1 MKNNIYNIERMNF
14 TKKIVSGLALL
25 LTIFSAQA
33 QTRTISLEEAVNLG
47 VQNSKQLK
55 LAQNK
60 IEQAVS
66 QLDQAKDE
74 TMPTVKVSAGY
85 SHALMLSRSFALPSD
100 GGGDP
105 KSMKFPFDNTL
116 YQGTL
121 SINQPIFAQCRFR
134 YAKESA
140 NILIQSSK
148 LDADKDKDE
157 IVYNIISA
165 YINFY
170 KVQQNLKII
179 AQNMEDVDQKLT
191 EIKKFES
198 QGLAT
203 KNDVL
208 RFQLEKSNIQIQQV
222 ELEHSRKVVNYNLDI
237 LLGLPDN
244 TMVQVQDVVYKLDIT
259 EGSDVYMK
267 QALQDR
273 KEFGSLKYQ
282 DKLADINIKKIRDEK
297 LPTLGV
303 GGNLYYINPSKALI
317 PKSATYLAPFVVGIN
332 ASWDITG
339 FFKNKNKATEASLQK
354 QEVTATRDVIT
365 DQVKMDVNKSYVEYQ
380 QTLEKIK
387 LLNDAVVQATENE
400 RITESKFKNNL
411 VTTTDRIEAQT
422 LLYQSRLNLELA
434 KADATAAYYTLLKTT
449 GHIQP

>member
-121 SINQPIFAQCRFR
+121 SINQPIFAQGRFR

>member
-1 MKNNIYNIERMNF
+1 MKNNIYNIERMNL

-25 LTIFSAQA
+25 LTIVSAKA

-47 VQNSKQLK
+47 VQYSKQLK
-55 LAQNK
+55 LDQNK

-66 QLDQAKDE
+66 HLDQAKDE
-74 TMPTVKVSAGY
+74 TMPTVKVSAAY
-85 SHALMLSRSFALPSD
+85 NHALMLQRNFALPSD
-100 GGGDP
+100 GGADP
-105 KSMKFPFDNTL
+105 KTMKFPFDNTL

-121 SINQPIFAQCRFR
+121 SINEPIFAQGRFR

-157 IVYNIISA
+157 IVYNIIGA

-170 KVQQNLKII
+170 KVQQNLKIV

-222 ELEHSRKVVNYNLDI
+222 ELEHTRKVVNYNLDI
-237 LLGLPDN
+237 LLGLPEN
-244 TMVQVQDVVYKLDIT
+244 TMVQVQDVIYKLDIT
-259 EGSDVYMK
+259 EGADVYMK

-273 KEFGSLKYQ
+273 KEFSSLNYQ
-282 DKLADINIKKIRDEK
+282 DKLADINIKKIHDEK

-303 GGNLYYINPSKALI
+303 GGSLYYINPTKALI

-354 QEVTATRDVIT
+354 QEVTATRDVLT
-365 DQVKMDVNKSYVEYQ
+365 DQVKMDVNRSYTQYQ
-380 QTLEKIK
+380 QTLEKIR

>member
-33 QTRTISLEEAVNLG
+33 QTRTISLEEAISLG

-55 LAQNK
+55 LDQNK
-60 IEQAVS
+60 IEQANS
-66 QLDQAKDE
+66 QLEQAKDE
-74 TMPTVKVSAGY
+74 TMPTVKVSAAY
-85 SHALMLSRSFALPSD
+85 NHALMLQRSFAIPSD

-105 KSMKFPFDNTL
+105 KAMKFPFDNTL

-121 SINQPIFAQCRFR
+121 SINEPIFAQGRFR

-148 LDADKDKDE
+148 LDSEKDKDE
-157 IVYNIISA
+157 IVYNIIGA

-170 KVQQNLKII
+170 KVQQNLKIV

-191 EIKKFES
+191 EIKKFEN

-222 ELEHSRKVVNYNLDI
+222 ELEHTLKVVNYNLDI
-237 LLGLPDN
+237 LLGLPEN

-259 EGSDVYMK
+259 EGADVYMK

-273 KEFGSLKYQ
+273 KEFGSLSYQ

-303 GGNLYYINPSKALI
+303 GGSLYYINPTKALI
-317 PKSATYLAPFVVGIN
+317 PKGATYLAPFVVGIN

-339 FFKNKNKATEASLQK
+339 FFKNKNKATEASIQK
-354 QEVTATRDVIT
+354 QEVTATRDVLT
-365 DQVKMDVNKSYVEYQ
+365 DQVKMDVNKSYTQYH

-422 LLYQSRLNLELA
+422 LLYQTRLNLELA

>member
-1 MKNNIYNIERMNF
+1 MKNNIYNIERMNL
-14 TKKIVSGLALL
+14 TKKIASGFALL

-47 VQNSKQLK
+47 VQYSKQLK
-55 LAQNK
+55 LDQNK
-60 IEQAVS
+60 IAQAVS

-74 TMPTVKVSAGY
+74 TMPTVKVSAAY
-85 SHALMLSRSFALPSD
+85 NHALMLQRSFALPSD

-105 KSMKFPFDNTL
+105 KSMKFPCDNTL
-116 YQGTL
+116 YQGAL
-121 SINQPIFAQCRFR
+121 SINEPIFAQGRFR

-148 LDADKDKDE
+148 LDSDKDKDE
-157 IVYNIISA
+157 IVYNIIGA

-203 KNDVL
+203 RNDVL

-222 ELEHSRKVVNYNLDI
+222 ELEHNRKVVNYNLDI
-237 LLGLPDN
+237 LLGLPEN
-244 TMVQVQDVVYKLDIT
+244 TMVQVQDVAYKLDIT
-259 EGSDVYMK
+259 EGADVYMK

-273 KEFGSLKYQ
+273 KEFGSLNYQ

-303 GGNLYYINPSKALI
+303 GGSLYYINPTKALI
-317 PKSATYLAPFVVGIN
+317 PKGATYLAPFVVGIN

-365 DQVKMDVNKSYVEYQ
+365 DQVKMDVNRSYVQYQ

-434 KADATAAYYTLLKTT
+434 KADATGAYYTLLKTT

>member
-1 MKNNIYNIERMNF
+1 MNLK
-14 TKKIVSGLALL
+14 KKIVSGLALL

-33 QTRTISLEEAVNLG
+33 QTRTISLEEAVQLG

-60 IEQAVS
+60 IDRAVS
-66 QLDQAKDE
+66 QLEQAKDE
-74 TMPTVKVSAGY
+74 TMPTAKVSAGY
-85 SHALMLSRSFALPSD
+85 SHALMLSRSFAIPSAD
-100 GGGDP
+100 GSDP
-105 KSMKFPFDNTL
+105 KAIKFPFDNTL
-116 YQGTL
+116 YQGTI
-121 SINQPIFAQCRFR
+121 SVNEPIFAQHRFR

-140 NILIQSSK
+140 NLLIQSSK

-157 IVYNIISA
+157 IVYNIINS

-170 KVQQNLKII
+170 KIQQNLKIV

-222 ELEHSRKVVNYNLDI
+222 ELEHSLKVVNYNLDI
-237 LLGLPDN
+237 LLGLPEN
-244 TMVQVQDVVYKLDIT
+244 TMVQVQDVVYKLDMN
-259 EGSDVYMK
+259 ESSDVYMK

-273 KEFGSLKYQ
+273 KEFGSLNYQ
-282 DKLADINIKKIRDEK
+282 DKLADINIKKIHDEK
-297 LPTLGV
+297 LPTVGV
-303 GGNLYYINPSKALI
+303 GGNLYYINPTKALF
-317 PKSATYLAPFVVGIN
+317 PKGASYLAPVVIGIN

-339 FFKNKNKATEASLQK
+339 FFKNKNKATEASIQK
-354 QEVTATRDVIT
+354 QEVSSTRDVLT
-365 DQVKMDVNKSYVEYQ
+365 DQVKMDVNRSYTQYQ
-380 QTLEKIK
+380 QTLETIK

-434 KADATAAYYTLLKTT
+434 KADATAAYYTLLKST

>member
-121 SINQPIFAQCRFR
+121 SINQPIFAQGRFR

-297 LPTLGV
+297 LPTLGI

-317 PKSATYLAPFVVGIN
+317 PKSATYLAPFVVGLN

>member
-1 MKNNIYNIERMNF
+1 MNPK
-14 TKKIVSGLALL
+14 KKIVSGLVLL
-25 LTIFSAQA
+25 LTIFSAEA
-33 QTRTISLEEAVNLG
+33 QTRTISLEEAVRLG

-66 QLDQAKDE
+66 QLEQAKDE
-74 TMPTVKVSAGY
+74 TLPTAKISGGY
-85 SHALMLSRSFALPSD
+85 SHALMLQRSFALPSSD
-100 GGGDP
+100 GTDP
-105 KSMKFPFDNTL
+105 KSMRFPFDNTL
-116 YQGTL
+116 YQATL
-121 SINQPIFAQCRFR
+121 SVNQPIIAGHRYR
-134 YAKESA
+134 YARESA
-140 NILIQSSK
+140 NLLIQSSK
-148 LDADKDKDE
+148 LNAETDRDE
-157 IVYNIISA
+157 IVYNVINA

-170 KVQQNLKII
+170 KIQQNRKIV
-179 AQNMEDVDQKLT
+179 AQNLQDVESKLV
-191 EIKKFES
+191 EVKKFES

-208 RFQLEKSNIQIQQV
+208 RFQLEKSNIQVQEI
-222 ELEHSRKVVNYNLDI
+222 ELNNNLKVVNYNLNI
-237 LLGLPDN
+237 LLGLPEN
-244 TMVQVQDVVYKLDIT
+244 TTVQVQDVVYKLDLNDRP
-259 EGSDVYMK
+259 DVYMK

-273 KEFGSLKYQ
+273 KEFSSLNYQ
-282 DKLADINIKKIRDEK
+282 DKLAEINVKKVHDEK
-297 LPTLGV
+297 LPTVGV
-303 GGNLYYINPSKALI
+303 GGNLYYINPTKALI
-317 PKSATYLAPFVVGIN
+317 PKGATYLAPFVIGVN

-339 FFKNKNKATEASLQK
+339 FFKNRNKLTEANLQR
-354 QEVTATRDVIT
+354 QEVAATRELLT
-365 DQVKMDVNKSYVEYQ
+365 DQVKMDVNRSYNQYQ

-411 VTTTDRIEAQT
+411 ATTTDRIDAQT